1 MKVPLFLA
9 SNRRAIVSIISLLA
23 ISKSGNAVE
32 ATKVESLPIKESFSP
47 NQATSQESLKA
58 CVRHPKLAQHFCAEA
73 QQMQNVRK
81 NIPEIDPVTRPEDAL
96 LNVTDEESDTAVEIF
111 GCDCIASI
119 NCLRRLRNKLP

>member
-1 MKVPLFLA
+1 MKVPSFLA
-9 SNRRAIVSIISLLA
+9 SKRRAIVSIISLLA

-32 ATKVESLPIKESFSP
+32 ATKIQAPETKESFSP
-47 NQATSQESLKA
+47 NQTTSKESLKA

-73 QQMQNVRK
+73 QQLQNVRK
-81 NIPEIDPVTRPEDAL
+81 NIPEIDPVARPEDAL

-119 NCLRRLRNKLP
+119 NCLRRLRNQLP